1 MIAMKGFLYIGIIL
15 GCMSSLLG
23 ENENSASQKINISPV
38 SSEKVYTKT
47 EISSDI
53 ERPLLRPVKVEK
65 EDTATNGLET
75 EKSPSNPKTEQCIEN
90 IMSIL
95 EAERKKLQELENEYK
110 KLKKD
115 VIEKDNVKN
124 SEIDVKKENESISI
138 SGSNGLINDRL
149 QPNEKSAIVG
159 TSSVLATIYPSKD
172 SSIQNSNPTGQL
184 SVKNPEVDIN
194 NDLNQRLSKVIGN
207 VSIFDLAECFYKL
220 CEYDNALQTYKLLTP
235 DDISLD
241 QYIWSQYQIANCY
254 RNIKKLDVALGEYQ
268 RFVNQ
273 YPGSDLIEQ
282 AKWYIEDI
290 HWWKSWYEK
299 NTLTN
304 NPLLAASDGHE
315 SR

>member
-159 TSSVLATIYPSKD
+159 TSSVLATIYSSKD

-254 RNIKKLDVALGEYQ
+254 RNIKNSTLPW
-268 RFVNQ
+268 VNI
-273 YPGSDLIEQ
+273 SVLLI
-282 AKWYIEDI
+282 
-290 HWWKSWYEK
+290 
-299 NTLTN
+299 NTL
-304 NPLLAASDGHE
+304 AVI
-315 SR
+315 